1 METCSG
7 RECWSGSFQYNF
19 FQCSWGQ
26 VRLHLCQPI
35 GPSYCSAKLA
45 GQPPQTNVK
54 SQDSFLSGLSFL
66 CMGCIAH
73 QNNTQHLASLLH
85 PVGSWSFLG
94 VMVHRGL
101 PSHLPSKCG
110 LGPPTWLLSLPK
122 AAGQTGTMLQP
133 ASWAGA
139 IHTSQQLHRCVCQE
153 QVPLPA
159 SGFEGFS
166 LQHYSWEHDQ
176 KND

>member
-1 METCSG
+1 
-7 RECWSGSFQYNF
+7 
-19 FQCSWGQ
+19 
-26 VRLHLCQPI
+26 
-35 GPSYCSAKLA
+35 
-45 GQPPQTNVK
+45 
-54 SQDSFLSGLSFL
+54 
-66 CMGCIAH
+66 MGCIAH

-101 PSHLPSKCG
+101 PSHLPSKRG
-110 LGPPTWLLSLPK
+110 LGPPSWLLSLPR

-139 IHTSQQLHRCVCQE
+139 IHTSQQLHHCVCQE

-166 LQHYSWEHDQ
+166 LQHYSWKHDQ
-176 KND
+176 KNDWNICLHTSDILPKAFYFPKGSLCTTHKKVFSLLHRFPDLS